1 MKLILIAALNPR
13 RLIGREGGLP
23 WHYTADLKHFKRS
36 TLGHPIL
43 AGRKTFESFQRRPLP
58 GRPNLVLSR
67 DPGYQVPA
75 GVYLCHTL
83 EEALACGRALDTG
96 KLYAVGGAQIYRLT
110 LPLADELL
118 LTWVPDQVEGDTFF
132 PQWNEEVWEVA
143 EKREEGVLSFVTY
156 RRKNRTPLGPSPDP
170 GLLAQNT

>member
-1 MKLILIAALNPR
+1 MKLILIAALNPH
-13 RLIGREGGLP
+13 RLIGQKGGLP
-23 WHYTADLKHFKRS
+23 WHYPADLKHFKRS

-43 AGRKTFESFQRRPLP
+43 AGRKTYESFQRRPLP

-83 EEALACGRALDTG
+83 EEALACGRQLDTG
-96 KLYAVGGAQIYRLT
+96 KLFVVGGAQLYELT

-118 LTWVPDQVEGDTFF
+118 LTWVPDLVEGDTYF
-132 PQWNEEVWEVA
+132 PEWKESEWEVG
-143 EKREEGVLSFVTY
+143 ERREEGVLRFVSY
-156 RRKNRTPLGPSPDP
+156 RRKFT
-170 GLLAQNT
+170 

>member
-13 RLIGREGGLP
+13 RLIGRKGTLP
-23 WHYTADLKHFKRS
+23 WHYPADLQHFKRS

-43 AGRKTFESFQRRPLP
+43 AGRKTYESFQRRPLP

-83 EEALACGRALDTG
+83 GEALDCGRRLGTG
-96 KLYAVGGAQIYRLT
+96 KLFVVGGAQLYELT
-110 LPLADELL
+110 LPIADELS
-118 LTWVPDQVEGDTFF
+118 LTWVPDLVEGDTFF
-132 PQWNEEVWEVA
+132 PSWDEAEWAEVET
-143 EKREEGVLSFVTY
+143 REEGVLRFVSY
-156 RRKNRTPLGPSPDP
+156 RRKFT
-170 GLLAQNT
+170 

>member
-13 RLIGREGGLP
+13 LLIGREGTLP
-23 WHYTADLKHFKRS
+23 WHYPADLKHFKRS

-43 AGRKTFESFQRRPLP
+43 AGRRTYESFQRRPLP
-58 GRPNLVLSR
+58 GRPNIVLSR
-67 DPGYQVPA
+67 DRAYQIPA

-83 EEALACGRALDTG
+83 EEALACGRQLGTG
-96 KLYAVGGAQIYRLT
+96 KLFVVGGAQLYRLT

-132 PQWNEEVWEVA
+132 PRWEDAEWEEVESRG
-143 EKREEGVLSFVTY
+143 EDVLRFATY
-156 RRKNRTPLGPSPDP
+156 RRRQPQLARAER
-170 GLLAQNT
+170 LAQIT

>member
-13 RLIGREGGLP
+13 LLIGRQGGLP
-23 WHYTADLKHFKRS
+23 WHYPVDLKHFNRS

-43 AGRKTFESFQRRPLP
+43 AGRKTYESFQRRPLP
-58 GRPNLVLSR
+58 GRPNLVLTR

-83 EEALACGRALDTG
+83 EEALACGRRLNTG
-96 KLYAVGGAQIYRLT
+96 KLFVVGGAQLYQLT

-118 LTWVPDQVEGDTFF
+118 LTWVPDLVEGDTYF
-132 PQWNEEVWEVA
+132 PEWKESEWEVG
-143 EKREEGVLSFVTY
+143 ESREEGVLRFVSY
-156 RRKNRTPLGPSPDP
+156 RRKFS
-170 GLLAQNT
+170 